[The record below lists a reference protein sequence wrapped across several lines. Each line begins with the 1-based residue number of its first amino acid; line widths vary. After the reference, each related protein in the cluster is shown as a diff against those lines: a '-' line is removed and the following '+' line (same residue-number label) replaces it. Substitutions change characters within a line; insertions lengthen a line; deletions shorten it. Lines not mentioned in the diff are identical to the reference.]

1 MQDVNTTLAPRYG
14 DLMAPRAPSE
24 HDAHLLARI
33 AAGDDRALGVVYDE
47 HTAVVYGV
55 ARRVTRNEHIARD
68 VCQEVFAYLWEM
80 PGRVDL
86 TKGSLRAY
94 LAMLAHRRAVDEV
107 RRCERRT
114 RAEGGALHPSEEEG
128 PEVEV
133 VDGAAAA
140 WRDERLAEVLTQL
153 PEAQLTALRLAYF
166 DGLSYRQVAAALGI
180 AEGTAK
186 SRLRVA
192 LARLRTLLDAD
203 FRAAI

>member
-1 MQDVNTTLAPRYG
+1 MQVVNTTLAPRYG
-14 DLMAPRAPSE
+14 DLMSRAPSE
-24 HDAHLLARI
+24 RDAHLLARI
-33 AAGDDRALGVVYDE
+33 AAGDDRALAEVYDE

-55 ARRVTRNEHIARD
+55 AWRVTRNEHLARD

-80 PGRVDL
+80 PSRVDL
-86 TKGSLRAY
+86 TKGSIRAY

-114 RAEGGALHPSEEEG
+114 RAEGGASHPNDEKEG

-140 WRDERLAEVLTQL
+140 WRDQRLAEVLTQL
-153 PEAQLTALRLAYF
+153 PGEQVTALRLAYF

-180 AEGTAK
+180 PEGTAK
-186 SRLRVA
+186 SRLHYSARY
-192 LARLRTLLDAD
+192 LARKWRSTEDV
-203 FRAAI
+203 

>member
-1 MQDVNTTLAPRYG
+1 MQVVNTTLAPRYG
-14 DLMAPRAPSE
+14 DLMPRAPSE

-33 AAGDDRALGVVYDE
+33 VAGDDRALAEVYDE

-55 ARRVTRNEHIARD
+55 ARRVTCNEHIARD

-80 PGRVDL
+80 PSRVDL

-94 LAMLAHRRAVDEV
+94 LAMLV
-107 RRCERRT
+107 
-114 RAEGGALHPSEEEG
+114 
-128 PEVEV
+128 PEKEH
-133 VDGAAAA
+133 
-140 WRDERLAEVLTQL
+140 
-153 PEAQLTALRLAYF
+153 TALRLAYF

-186 SRLRVA
+186 SRLRVG
-192 LARLRTLLDAD
+192 LGRLRTLLDAD